1 MNEIRQKKIE
11 REIQRTIASL
21 IVGEKVKD
29 PRISMTTIHRV
40 ELALDMSVATIYYT
54 AYCNNNERK
63 KLAQGLKSAT
73 GFMQAMIGK
82 KLNLRYTPRL
92 NFIWDKDYIKSIEIN
107 QLIDD
112 LAPKQTIEWQE
123 EKPMR
128 SEEMNSEII
137 STDNDEQN

>member
-1 MNEIRQKKIE
+1 LNEIRQKKIE

-21 IVGEKVKD
+21 IISEKVKD

-40 ELALDMSVATIYYT
+40 ELAPDMSIATIFYT

-63 KLAQGLKSAT
+63 KLSQGLVSAT

-92 NFIWDKDYIKSIEIN
+92 KFVWDKDYIKSIEVN

-112 LAPKQTIEWQE
+112 LAPKKPLEWEE

-128 SEEMNSEII
+128 SDDLNEESQ
-137 STDNDEQN
+137 SHDKDDPA